1 MPHRSAGTQR
11 AFDIAVVSGVGI
23 DTNVYLQ
30 RRDIDFAVE
39 ANFTE
44 NVDYVGQAGGYT
56 ARGFAR
62 LGKRTA
68 LIDTVGDDYQGRF
81 IREELQRDGINV
93 DALFT
98 DAQGTRRSVNFMYID
113 GRRKNFYDGKGAM
126 SYLPDSATCRS
137 VLQQTRLAH
146 FNIINWSR
154 HLLPVARELGLTI
167 SCDLQDVVTAEDSY
181 RQDYVKHADILFF
194 SATNFDDPSP
204 LIRSYLQAKQER
216 IVLVGLGDR
225 GCALGTG
232 EEIRYWPAVNLREP
246 IVDTNGAGDALV
258 VGFLSSYCM
267 DGFSLEDS
275 VLRAQIA
282 ARYTCSVRA
291 NSSHLITRQRLD
303 QYFEALKGETGK
315 AKSS

>member
-1 MPHRSAGTQR
+1 MPHRSAGTKR

-30 RRDIDFAVE
+30 GRDIDFAVE

-56 ARGFAR
+56 VRGFAR

-68 LIDTVGDDYQGRF
+68 LIDTVGDDYHGRF
-81 IREELQRDGINV
+81 VREELQRDGIDIRALYT
-93 DALFT
+93 DAL
-98 DAQGTRRSVNFMYID
+98 GTRRSINFMYAD

-126 SYLPDSATCRS
+126 SYVPDGAACRRI
-137 VLQQTRLAH
+137 LEQTWLVH

-154 HLLPVARELGLTI
+154 HLLPAAKELGLTI

-181 RQDYVKHADILFF
+181 RQDYVDHADILFF
-194 SATNFDDPSP
+194 SATNFHDPAP
-204 LIRSYLQAKQER
+204 LMRSYLHADPER
-216 IVLVGLGDR
+216 IVLVGMGER
-225 GCALGTG
+225 GCALGSSG
-232 EEIRYWPAVNLREP
+232 GIRYWPAVDLPEP

-267 DGFSLEDS
+267 DGFSIEDS
-275 VLRAQIA
+275 MLRAHIA
-282 ARYTCSVRA
+282 ARYTCSIRG

-303 QYFEALKGETGK
+303 QYFDALKGETGGG
-315 AKSS
+315 KSF